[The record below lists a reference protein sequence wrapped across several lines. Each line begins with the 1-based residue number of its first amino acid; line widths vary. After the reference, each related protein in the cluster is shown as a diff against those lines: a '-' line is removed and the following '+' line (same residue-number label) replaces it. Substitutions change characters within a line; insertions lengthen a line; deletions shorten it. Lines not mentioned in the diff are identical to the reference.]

1 MPNPPKCP
9 HPRGQYDVDCPVC
22 DVKKRRA
29 QRRRETRT
37 GDGAPVE
44 RFTLRD
50 VEDLLS
56 AQRHLSMAI
65 TSIDEEID
73 TVELAWGPGAEEA
86 LGDVLRRRED
96 LIHVSDAITRVFGRH
111 ERAVEAV
118 RADPPRRYKRRTSE
132 S

>member
-9 HPRGQYDVDCPVC
+9 HRRGQYDVDCPVC

-29 QRRRETRT
+29 QRRREART
-37 GDGAPVE
+37 GDGAPAE

-56 AQRHLSMAI
+56 AQEHLAMAI

-86 LGDVLRRRED
+86 LGDLMRRRED
-96 LIHVSDAITRVFGRH
+96 LIHASDAINRVIDRH
-111 ERAVEAV
+111 LAALEA
-118 RADPPRRYKRRTSE
+118 RMIKPIRGYRRRK
-132 S
+132 